1 MKPLA
6 KAAAAAAGDT
16 ASAEDGGLPD
26 DDEELDFAETD
37 LLLPPSAL
45 GQAGSGGKTPTVVVK
60 RRRRKKLG
68 DSGGGGGG
76 ACSCGALLASYSRS
90 AELRPF
96 ATQMATCA
104 VLLGCSDLTEQL
116 LVERRSWCA
125 AALPRMLLQ
134 RVLTVPTR
142 REDFDGGVV
151 LAVVIYGVVYNGPM
165 NVVVY
170 RFYEAAYREERL
182 GRVASILAKVST
194 DQLVSAPFI
203 YIPAY
208 YIITGLVRLHPPGK
222 VWTTFLDAWFD
233 SVRTGWSIFIVGQ
246 LVNFSLIPVHLRTAF
261 VMVLTFVFNVLLA
274 LVDAE
279 AEAAEAEEAA
289 LEMGSAPG

>member
-1 MKPLA
+1 MAPSTAIEMKPLA

-60 RRRRKKLG
+60 RRRTKRG
-68 DSGGGGGG
+68 ADSGGGG

-125 AALPRMLLQ
+125 AALPRM
-134 RVLTVPTR
+134 
-142 REDFDGGVV
+142 
-151 LAVVIYGVVYNGPM
+151 
-165 NVVVY
+165 
-170 RFYEAAYREERL
+170 RL
-182 GRVASILAKVST
+182 EST
-194 DQLVSAPFI
+194 DRANTQG
-203 YIPAY
+203 
-208 YIITGLVRLHPPGK
+208 GL
-222 VWTTFLDAWFD
+222 
-233 SVRTGWSIFIVGQ
+233 
-246 LVNFSLIPVHLRTAF
+246 
-261 VMVLTFVFNVLLA
+261 
-274 LVDAE
+274 
-279 AEAAEAEEAA
+279 
-289 LEMGSAPG
+289 